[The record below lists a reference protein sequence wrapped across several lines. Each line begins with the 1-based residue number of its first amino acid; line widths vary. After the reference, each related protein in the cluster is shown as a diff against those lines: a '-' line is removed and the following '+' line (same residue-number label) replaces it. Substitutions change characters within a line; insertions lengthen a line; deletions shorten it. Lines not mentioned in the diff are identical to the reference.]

1 VPKRTHTKSAS
12 KAAQIPIWDKAKT
25 IIRQEH
31 AKRTRW
37 MRRVLTGIMPLS
49 STRIL
54 NWGLLLLL
62 FGEDEDDVDDDGD
75 FVDEVAATDI
85 CVVSPFVLVLVV
97 LVVLVVFSDDVGEL
111 VWLVLVV
118 LVVVVD
124 SPAPPTVCGN

>member
-1 VPKRTHTKSAS
+1 
-12 KAAQIPIWDKAKT
+12 
-25 IIRQEH
+25 
-31 AKRTRW
+31 
-37 MRRVLTGIMPLS
+37 MPLS

-97 LVVLVVFSDDVGEL
+97 LVLVEVFSDDVGEL
-111 VWLVLVV
+111 VWLALVV
-118 LVVVVD
+118 LVVVVVD
-124 SPAPPTVCGN
+124 SAPPTTVCGN